1 MAVASFIVQSS
12 EDSLTGVKEALSRRP
27 DATVL
32 PWEGSPDL
40 VVVIERPSDELPA
53 VERAIRTTPGVVA
66 VAAAYLSLED
76 ERVGSAAPCGRV

>member
-12 EDSLTGVKEALSRRP
+12 EDSLSGVKEALSRRP

-53 VERAIRTTPGVVA
+53 VERAIRATPGVVA

-76 ERVGSAAPCGRV
+76 ELARPETPRERL

>member
-1 MAVASFIVQSS
+1 MAVASFIVQTGA
-12 EDSLTGVKEALSRRP
+12 DALAGVKEALSRRT

-40 VVVIERPSDELPA
+40 VVVIEGPSDALPDA
-53 VERAIRTTPGVVA
+53 ERDIRATPGVLA

-76 ERVGSAAPCGRV
+76 ELARPETPGERA

>member
-1 MAVASFIVQSS
+1 MAVASFIVQTSK
-12 EDSLTGVKEALSRRP
+12 DGLAGVKETLARRP

-53 VERAIRTTPGVVA
+53 VERAIRATPGVLA

-76 ERVGSAAPCGRV
+76 ELSGATPRERA

>member
-12 EDSLTGVKEALSRRP
+12 EDSLSGVREALSRRP

-53 VERAIRTTPGVVA
+53 VERAIRATPGVVA

-76 ERVGSAAPCGRV
+76 ELG

>member
-76 ERVGSAAPCGRV
+76 ELGGSAAPCGRV

>member
-1 MAVASFIVQSS
+1 MAVASFIVQTNQ
-12 EDSLTGVKEALSRRP
+12 ESLAGVKETLARRP
-27 DATVL
+27 GTTVL

-40 VVVIERPSDELPA
+40 VVVIEQPSDALPA

-76 ERVGSAAPCGRV
+76 ELARPEPGRKQA